1 MRFRLRAQTNN
12 SMNQPHNS
20 WYYHS
25 PELAETGKH
34 ISADIS
40 VNATAYD
47 MQVKQH
53 NTTHLRSVMLPS
65 NALCNF
71 PPRVTH

>member
-47 MQVKQH
+47 MQVKQL
-53 NTTHLRSVMLPS
+53 NTPS
-65 NALCNF
+65 LCNAPF
-71 PPRVTH
+71 YCYPLLLPYNAPH